1 MALCHYLTDR
11 DRILP
16 AGIVAMSPWTDL
28 TASGSSYT
36 ENFEIDPLFGNTNES
51 LIYNSVYPGNHDLT
65 DPYISPLFGDF
76 TGFPPMLI
84 QVGSNEMLLS
94 DSVLV
99 AEKAK
104 SQGVKDLREYVPC
117 ISNGYDSYARVQKGM
132 GGSFQVFRADDGVIE
147 CFT

>member
-1 MALCHYLTDR
+1 MFAGLYSELGKGASVLSIDYRVAPENPYPAALNDALYAYDWLLNHGYSENHIILAGDSAGGGLAMALCHYLTDR

-65 DPYISPLFGDF
+65 DPYIHHCLEISP
-76 TGFPPMLI
+76 
-84 QVGSNEMLLS
+84 
-94 DSVLV
+94 
-99 AEKAK
+99 
-104 SQGVKDLREYVPC
+104 
-117 ISNGYDSYARVQKGM
+117 
-132 GGSFQVFRADDGVIE
+132 VFLQ
-147 CFT
+147 C